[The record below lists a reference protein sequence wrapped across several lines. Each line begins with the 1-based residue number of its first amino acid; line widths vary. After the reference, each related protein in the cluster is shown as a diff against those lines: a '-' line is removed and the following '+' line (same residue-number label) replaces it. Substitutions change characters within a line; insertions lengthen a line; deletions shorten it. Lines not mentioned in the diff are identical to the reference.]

1 MRSVLTRQSVPE
13 ETLKQ
18 GLRIAVI
25 FNSRG
30 HIRSGHILK
39 YLIARKVIVECLD
52 EEEGRMCL
60 CACVKEKKRK
70 KREKVTKS
78 T

>member
-39 YLIARKVIVECLD
+39 YLVARKVIVEGLD
-52 EEEGRMCL
+52 EEDRMFMRV
-60 CACVKEKKRK
+60 CACVKEKKR
-70 KREKVTKS
+70 E
-78 T
+78 